1 MSNNDI
7 STHKNN
13 ILIHFNKCSHKII
26 KNPKNKKYSFCQDC
40 GGIIMNENSKK
51 FFITKPISFIK
62 KLDED
67 PVELF
72 NKMKERAPI
81 LKEKIEIET
90 SYLKKRKNII
100 SDLQILSI
108 KMKYSD
114 STFYRALYYLDN
126 ILGKI
131 QELSLKKSIYFTLV
145 YFLISGKFNEIDI
158 FEPDLNDFLDFSD
171 KIKISIEEICKFEM
185 LALQLIDYKVII
197 YSAYDWLMVLLN
209 NGFIFENEIDDNN
222 PNNNISNI
230 YNYIKKCLALIT
242 SRSFFVKYHPL
253 EIAFSLIHF
262 GREKFFEK
270 SNEKYFIFI
279 QDIYNIKFSD
289 YENCFNEI
297 KNELS
302 ENKKKEKKIKKKK
315 RNDNKENLTI
325 SNNPFGKSVEKKTF
339 SHTQISINNLE
350 KLDKNNI
357 IFSEENEEINENE
370 KEKEK
375 ERRTNKHMS
384 TKFENTLDITKM
396 SNNAKT
402 KNSFVNDID
411 KINSIGIFSDKHSYT
426 RREPKLKWT
435 IINGENEINDIKQK
449 VNEKK
454 KNKISKFKPNK

>member
-1 MSNNDI
+1 MSNIDI
-7 STHKNN
+7 NNKRNN
-13 ILIHFNKCSHKII
+13 IPINNNKCSHRII

-315 RNDNKENLTI
+315 RKDNKENLTI

-370 KEKEK
+370 KEKE
-375 ERRTNKHMS
+375 RRTNKHMS

-396 SNNAKT
+396 NNNTKT

-426 RREPKLKWT
+426 RREPKLKGT

>member
-1 MSNNDI
+1 MSNIDI
-7 STHKNN
+7 NNKRNN
-13 ILIHFNKCSHKII
+13 IPINNNKCSHKII

-325 SNNPFGKSVEKKTF
+325 SNNPFGKSVDKKPF

-370 KEKEK
+370 KEKE
-375 ERRTNKHMS
+375 RRTNKHMS
-384 TKFENTLDITKM
+384 TKFENTLDITKI

-426 RREPKLKWT
+426 RREPKLKGT

>member
-1 MSNNDI
+1 MSNIDI
-7 STHKNN
+7 NNKRNN
-13 ILIHFNKCSHKII
+13 IPINNNKCSHKII

-339 SHTQISINNLE
+339 SINNLE

-357 IFSEENEEINENE
+357 KFSEENEEINENE

-426 RREPKLKWT
+426 RREPKLKGT

>member
-1 MSNNDI
+1 MSNNENT
-7 STHKNN
+7 SNN
-13 ILIHFNKCSHKII
+13 AIPIQYNKCSHKII

-302 ENKKKEKKIKKKK
+302 ENKKKEKKIKK
-315 RNDNKENLTI
+315 I
-325 SNNPFGKSVEKKTF
+325 
-339 SHTQISINNLE
+339 
-350 KLDKNNI
+350 
-357 IFSEENEEINENE
+357 
-370 KEKEK
+370 
-375 ERRTNKHMS
+375 
-384 TKFENTLDITKM
+384 
-396 SNNAKT
+396 
-402 KNSFVNDID
+402 
-411 KINSIGIFSDKHSYT
+411 
-426 RREPKLKWT
+426 
-435 IINGENEINDIKQK
+435 
-449 VNEKK
+449 
-454 KNKISKFKPNK
+454 